1 MTNKT
6 ITSNVLD
13 SISRRLQ
20 NESFSKDDR
29 KALLLFNG
37 STINLDENLKS
48 LQELHKRGYSIS
60 VGYSFMAEKII
71 DTKKISNMLSP
82 VETFSEEDIFKL
94 QLIVHRYDMLILPNI
109 TINTLSKVALGMIDS
124 FVPTI
129 IWTFLH
135 CGKSVYMDFKGVRN
149 YLGKESKSKEITK
162 LTEGY
167 ISTAIKM
174 GAVEMVSGK
183 GLSNLG
189 LKDKASLPM
198 KISDKE
204 NLKKDLI
211 TERDILKL
219 SNIEKDLLIEKGT
232 VITPL
237 AKDKA
242 RELGINIKI
251 K

>member
-1 MTNKT
+1 MANTT

-13 SISRRLQ
+13 SISKRIQ
-20 NESFSKDDR
+20 NVGFSKDNR

-48 LQELHKRGYSIS
+48 LQELQKKGYSVS

-71 DTKKISNMLSP
+71 DTKKISNMLHP
-82 VETFSEEDIFKL
+82 VETFKEEDVFKL
-94 QLIVHRYDMLILPNI
+94 QSIVGNYSLLILPNI

-129 IWTFLH
+129 IWTFLYG
-135 CGKSVYMDFKGVRN
+135 GKSVYMDFTGVRN
-149 YLGKESKSKEITK
+149 YLGKQSKSPEIDR
-162 LTEGY
+162 LTNGY
-167 ISTAIKM
+167 ISTVLKM
-174 GAVEMVSGK
+174 GAKEIVSK
-183 GLSNLG
+183 NYLNTLNLNNNTN
-189 LKDKASLPM
+189 LPI
-198 KISDKE
+198 KTSEKE
-204 NLKKDLI
+204 SIKRGLI
-211 TERDILKL
+211 TEKDILKL
-219 SNIEKDLLIEKGT
+219 SHLEKELHIEKGT

-251 K
+251 N

>member
-1 MTNKT
+1 MTNNT

-13 SISRRLQ
+13 SISKRLQ
-20 NESFSKDDR
+20 NEGFSKGNR

-48 LQELHKRGYSIS
+48 LQGIKDKGFTISI
-60 VGYSFMAEKII
+60 GYSFMAEKIL
-71 DTKKISNMLSP
+71 DTKKISSMLNP
-82 VETFSEEDIFKL
+82 VEIFKEEDVFKL
-94 QLIVHRYDMLILPNI
+94 QAIANNYSLLVLPNI
-109 TINTLSKVALGMIDS
+109 TINTISKVALGTIDS

-129 IWTFLH
+129 IWTFLYE
-135 CGKSVYMDFKGVRN
+135 GKSVYMDFTGVRN
-149 YLGKESKSKEITK
+149 YLGKQSKSPEIDK
-162 LTEGY
+162 LTNGY
-167 ISTAIKM
+167 ISTVLKM
-174 GAVEMVSGK
+174 GAIEI
-183 GLSNLG
+183 LSKDYLNNLKLNG
-189 LKDKASLPM
+189 NTNLPR
-198 KISDKE
+198 KVLEKE
-204 NLKKDLI
+204 SLKKDLI

-219 SNIEKDLLIEKGT
+219 SNLDKQLTIEKGT